1 MIGVVLT
8 TSQTELRICTAY
20 GTEWCWGQVDCHA
33 TDISTLRLDV
43 FQIPKRVIAG
53 LLELSST
60 HEEGSECIRMMHRA
74 FLADHAMVTD
84 VDVQMC
90 HANSGLVEALHAP
103 TVCSG
108 LAIFQGRMMLHRV
121 SCVDSGTKQGDI
133 VLRICRQGGIGA
145 TPTLKAWANLCS
157 SRAQERLVRN

>member
-90 HANSGLVEALHAP
+90 HANSGLVEALHGPDGLLRTGETPRKDDAAP
-103 TVCSG
+103 CELRRFRHQT
-108 LAIFQGRMMLHRV
+108 GRYCLGDMSTGWHRCN
-121 SCVDSGTKQGDI
+121 S
-133 VLRICRQGGIGA
+133 
-145 TPTLKAWANLCS
+145 NLES
-157 SRAQERLVRN
+157 LGESM